1 MKKRK
6 KGIVLGLVAVFLL
19 LLVFGGVEL
28 YRYNTL
34 SYYIGVST
42 RADGKVTFPALTYS
56 ANTEFGASEKALKR
70 GQTISKEWTEKI
82 FQRVSELSASYEDYT
97 LDFTMRIIDGKT
109 EVHLFGEGIPV
120 GETEKRKIDEL
131 ILVNYAFKLKEAV
144 IY

>member
-6 KGIVLGLVAVFLL
+6 KEIVLSLITVFLL

-34 SYYIGVST
+34 SYYVGVCT
-42 RADGKVTFPALTYS
+42 RADGKVAFPALTYS
-56 ANTEFGASEKALKR
+56 ANTELDASEKAMRR
-70 GQTISKEWTEKI
+70 GQTISKEWTEKV

-97 LDFTMRIIDGKT
+97 LDFMMRIVDGKT
-109 EVHLFGEGIPV
+109 EVHLFGEGIPE
-120 GETEKRKIDEL
+120 GETERKKIDDI
-131 ILVNYAFKLKEAV
+131 ILLDYAFKLEGAV